1 MIKVNTVPET
11 DSPPPRRR
19 FDFHVH
25 SWYSYDAHLSPDE
38 LLAAAESA
46 GLEALAIADHHN
58 MDGFAAFAEAAAAHP
73 TVRWIPAMEVS
84 IATETAEFDIVALE
98 VPADAPQRLAEVVD
112 LYRRWMRDFNRCL
125 LAGFA
130 ELGIPFGRAEADRM
144 LDEWRPGPARA
155 TQGEVRLPNRGL
167 RPWLVEHGA
176 LAPEGDYAELL
187 SRALEVGG
195 GRPALPRAEDV
206 MPPFKALG
214 AVLLLA
220 HPGRALETRG
230 EAGMDAI
237 VAATQVDGVE
247 VGHTAHSGEQ
257 VGGYVRYAGARGLL
271 MSGGT
276 DVHFHADLPGIGR
289 HYCREEWAAALME
302 RVGIQPGGAS

>member
-1 MIKVNTVPET
+1 MSEVNSVPET
-11 DSPPPRRR
+11 ESPLPRRR
-19 FDFHVH
+19 FDLHVH
-25 SWYSYDAHLSPDE
+25 SWYSYDAHLSPEE
-38 LLAAAESA
+38 LFAAAEGA

-73 TVRWIPAMEVS
+73 TVRWVPAMEVS
-84 IATETAEFDIVALE
+84 VATEDAGFDIVALD
-98 VPADAPQRLAEVVD
+98 VPLDAPQRLAEVVD
-112 LYRRWMRDFNRCL
+112 RYRHWMRDFNRCL

-176 LAPEGDYAELL
+176 LAPDDDYGALL
-187 SRALEVGG
+187 GRALEIGG
-195 GRPALPRAEDV
+195 GRPPLPGAEDV

-214 AVLLLA
+214 AVLMLA
-220 HPGRALETRG
+220 HPGRVLEVHG

-237 VAATQVDGVE
+237 VAATQVDGIE
-247 VGHTAHSGEQ
+247 VGHTSHTGEQ
-257 VGGYVRYAGARGLL
+257 VGRYVRYAGSRGLL

-276 DVHFHADLPGIGR
+276 DVHFHADLPEIGR
-289 HYCREEWAAALME
+289 HHCREKWAAALVE
-302 RVGIQPGGAS
+302 RLGLGRRS

>member
-220 HPGRALETRG
+220 HPGRALTAARSPAMPQVTISESVNAVAPKATARG
-230 EAGMDAI
+230 ESA
-237 VAATQVDGVE
+237 VRRAASTPARRRPWPGTLRSWR
-247 VGHTAHSGEQ
+247 GRRTAT
-257 VGGYVRYAGARGLL
+257 L
-271 MSGGT
+271 
-276 DVHFHADLPGIGR
+276 
-289 HYCREEWAAALME
+289 
-302 RVGIQPGGAS
+302 